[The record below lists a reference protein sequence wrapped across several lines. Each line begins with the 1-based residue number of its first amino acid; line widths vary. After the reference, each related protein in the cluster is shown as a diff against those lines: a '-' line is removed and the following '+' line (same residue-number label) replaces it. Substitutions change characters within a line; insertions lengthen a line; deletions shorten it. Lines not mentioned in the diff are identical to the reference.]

1 MLNTILSY
9 INLLKL
15 ITEITGVFLISAYP
29 SAVRYVNR
37 TITEHTEVMVPV
49 EDVNPAPG
57 K

>member
-1 MLNTILSY
+1 MSNTILRY
-9 INLLKL
+9 FNLLKV
-15 ITEITGVFLISAYP
+15 ITKIRFFFISAYP